1 MGSPFLH
8 SNVWLIGA
16 STGIGKAI
24 VRRIAPE
31 VKQLFISSRSREL
44 LEEVKKD
51 NKTDSISVVP
61 CDVGD
66 LDSLKTAY
74 KTVTYTEPLD
84 ILLFNAGIY
93 NESNVLSF
101 DLSDYIAHMDINYHG
116 ALRAVS
122 LVLPDMIERKSGHI
136 MAVSSVAGYRA
147 LPNAAAYGASKAA
160 LSYFLESMR
169 MHVAS
174 KGVKVTIINP
184 GFVKTR
190 LTDKNSFEMPF
201 LLTTE
206 EAADAIYNGLVKGK
220 DEIHFPKKF
229 SLILKFLGL
238 LPEPWYRALIMKFI
252 LKNNS

>member
-1 MGSPFLH
+1 MSSPFLH

-16 STGIGKAI
+16 STGIGRALVK
-24 VRRIAPE
+24 RIAPE
-31 VKQLFISSRSREL
+31 VKHLYISSRSKDL
-44 LEEVKKD
+44 LEEVKEE
-51 NKTDSISVVP
+51 NKTSSITVVP
-61 CDVGD
+61 CDASD
-66 LDSLKTAY
+66 IDSLKSAHG
-74 KTVTYTEPLD
+74 TVTSEEPLD

-93 NESNVLSF
+93 NETDVLSF
-101 DLSDYIAHMDINYHG
+101 DLNDYLAQMDINYGG

-122 LVLPDMIERKSGHI
+122 LVLPAMIDRKSGHI

-147 LPNAAAYGASKAA
+147 LPNAASYGASKSA
-160 LSYFLESMR
+160 LTYFMESMR

-174 KGVKVTIINP
+174 KGVKITIINP

-206 EAADAIYNGLVKGK
+206 EAADAIYNGAVKGRG
-220 DEIHFPKKF
+220 EIHFPRKF

-238 LPEPWYRALIMKFI
+238 LPEPWYRALLIKFI

>member
-1 MGSPFLH
+1 MSSPFLH

-16 STGIGKAI
+16 STGIGEAI
-24 VRRIAPE
+24 VKRIAPE
-31 VKQLFISSRSREL
+31 AKHLYISSRSREL
-44 LEEVKKD
+44 LEKVKE
-51 NKTDSISVVP
+51 NNRSYSISVIP
-61 CDVGD
+61 CDVSN

-74 KTVTYTEPLD
+74 ASVCSREPLD
-84 ILLFNAGIY
+84 LLLFNAGIY

-101 DLSDYIAHMDINYHG
+101 DLNDYLTHMDINYSG

-122 LVLPDMIERKSGHI
+122 IVLPDMINRNSGHI

-160 LSYFLESMR
+160 LSYFMESMR

-206 EAADAIYNGLVKGK
+206 EAADAIYDGSVKGK

-229 SLILKFLGL
+229 SLLLKFLGL